1 MRWLFLFVLMVN
13 IAYVAWELNSPEGGG
28 PVIKKHK
35 DVAPILLLSELEP
48 TEKTLEPPLE
58 EVEKKSELQQI
69 EAEAESE
76 PIDKPEPVAAA
87 PVTSEQAAAEA
98 SSCYTLGPFRKLEN
112 LRIFTRAI
120 KDYVE
125 EASFRSRDEQEQ
137 SMFWVYLPPRA
148 DLGKARALGKRL
160 EKMGI
165 SDYYVI
171 SKGDEKNGISL
182 GHFKEKD
189 RAYNYADSI
198 KKQGFKP
205 VVDPV
210 FRSYTIYWLDYT
222 LASHRSIPDAVFEQ
236 YLGSNIKRLDRSCG

>member
-13 IAYVAWELNSPEGGG
+13 IAYVAWELDQPEGSG

-35 DVAPILLLSELEP
+35 DVAPILLLSELEQAEETMP
-48 TEKTLEPPLE
+48 QLE
-58 EVEKKSELQQI
+58 EVETKSELQQI
-69 EAEAESE
+69 EAEAEFKS
-76 PIDKPEPVAAA
+76 IDKPEQVTATPVVVEQ
-87 PVTSEQAAAEA
+87 VTAEA
-98 SSCYTLGPFRKLEN
+98 PTCYTLGPFRKLEN

-120 KDYVE
+120 KDYVD

-148 DLGKARALGKRL
+148 DLNKARALGKRL
-160 EKMGI
+160 EKMDI
-165 SDYYVI
+165 SDYYII

-198 KKQGFKP
+198 KKRGFKP

-222 LASHRSIPDAVFEQ
+222 LASHRSIPEAVFEQ
-236 YLGSNIKRLDRSCG
+236 YLGSNIKRLDRPCT